1 MKGLIL
7 AGGLG
12 TRLHPLTLV
21 TSKQLLP
28 VYDKPM
34 ISYPL
39 STLLLAGITD
49 IALIST
55 PQHLPAYRAFLGD
68 GRRLGIS
75 LTYIEQPEP
84 GGLAQAFLLG
94 EEFTA
99 GQPSCLILG
108 DNIFHSEGLAT
119 MLQAAAKLQ
128 TGAKIFAYQVTDP
141 ERYGVVEFDAQGK
154 VMSLEEKPT
163 QPKSNYAQAGL
174 YFVDGQ
180 AATMARRLTP
190 SARGELEV
198 TDLMKLYLQEE
209 QLEVTPLS
217 RGTAWL
223 DTGTTNSLMEAAHFV
238 QIIEQRTGLKIG
250 CPEETAWR
258 MGYIDDRQLGQ
269 LAAELSKSEYG
280 KYLQAILTEGKSRF
294 N

>member
-39 STLLLAGITD
+39 STLLLAGIKD

-55 PQHLPAYRAFLGD
+55 PHHLPAYRAFLGD
-68 GRRLGIS
+68 GSRLGIS

-94 EEFTA
+94 ESFIG

-119 MLQAAAKLQ
+119 TMQAAAKLQ
-128 TGAKIFAYQVTDP
+128 TGAKIFAYQVKDP
-141 ERYGVVEFDAQGK
+141 ERYGIVEFDSQGK
-154 VMSLEEKPT
+154 VMSLEEKPA
-163 QPKSNYAQAGL
+163 QPKSNYALAGL
-174 YFVDGQ
+174 YFVDGH
-180 AATMARRLTP
+180 ASAMARRLKP

-198 TDLMKLYLQEE
+198 TDLMKLYLQD
-209 QLEVTPLS
+209 QNLEATSLS

-223 DTGTTNSLMEAAHFV
+223 DTGTTNSLMEAALFV

-250 CPEETAWR
+250 CPEEAAWR
-258 MGYIDDRQLGQ
+258 MGYIDDRQLGH
-269 LAAELSKSEYG
+269 LAKELSKSEYG
-280 KYLQAILTEGKSRF
+280 KYLQEILTEGKTTFS
-294 N
+294 